1 VVAST
6 GEAIGP
12 VAFSS
17 IIATP
22 EFAGTDE
29 CAGFIRAYR
38 KSRAYVNETPAAEI
52 AAAEKS
58 FFPDIDQG
66 VLAKTIE
73 FYQGLGCWNPDTAIS
88 QESYDAALDVFLYSG
103 LITKRHA
110 YDDVV
115 SLVG

>member
-1 VVAST
+1 
-6 GEAIGP
+6 
-12 VAFSS
+12 
-17 IIATP
+17 
-22 EFAGTDE
+22 
-29 CAGFIRAYR
+29 
-38 KSRAYVNETPAAEI
+38 VNETPAAEI